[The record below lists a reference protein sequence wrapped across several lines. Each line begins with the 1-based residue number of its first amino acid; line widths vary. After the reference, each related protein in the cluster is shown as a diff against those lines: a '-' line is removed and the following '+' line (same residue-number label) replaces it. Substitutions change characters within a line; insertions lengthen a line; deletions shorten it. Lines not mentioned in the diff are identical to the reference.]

1 MILTSPAQ
9 FLDDNALSDYLS
21 DELRNARLALVLG
34 SGISAAFGLPTW
46 DGLVDACCL
55 AKNITITTPRLD
67 NRDLAEEVRVACA
80 SYEDYLNVVQTNLY
94 KGVSIRLDA
103 LRANATLSALGS
115 LVMSSVRGSVT
126 NVITYNVDDLL
137 ELYLDYHVFRTHVV
151 HDVPIWN
158 ERADVRIIH
167 PHGYLPSH
175 SRHLRTSWILFD
187 RSSYSDR
194 AAREELWREEQLP
207 VLRRNTCLFV
217 GLSPRDDEL
226 DTLISHI
233 KHDHPCRSTSVP
245 FWAIRFSVRSGD
257 SNSDQRESQKMAER
271 GLFLKFV
278 TDYHT
283 DLPRFLFEIC
293 QKAAGV
299 TI

>member
-1 MILTSPAQ
+1 MILTTIGQ
-9 FLDDNALSDYLS
+9 FQDDNALSDYLAS
-21 DELRNARLALVLG
+21 ELSNARLALVVG

-46 DGLVDACCL
+46 DALVDACCRS
-55 AKNITITTPRLD
+55 KRIIIPTPRAD

-80 SYEDYLNVVQTNLY
+80 NYDEYLNVVHTNLY
-94 KGVSIRLDA
+94 SGVNIRLDA
-103 LRANATLSALGS
+103 LRANPTLSALGS

-126 NVITYNVDDLL
+126 NVITYNFDDLL
-137 ELYLDYHVFRTHVV
+137 ELYLDYHGFRTHVV
-151 HDVPIWN
+151 HDLPVWN
-158 ERADVRIIH
+158 EKADVRIMH

-175 SRHLRTSWILFD
+175 SRHVRTGWILFD

-194 AAREELWREEQLP
+194 AAREKLWFEEQLP

-233 KHDHPCRSTSVP
+233 KNDHPCRSASVP
-245 FWAIRFSVRSGD
+245 FWAIRFSERSGD
-257 SNSDQRESQKMAER
+257 LTRDQRESQKMADR